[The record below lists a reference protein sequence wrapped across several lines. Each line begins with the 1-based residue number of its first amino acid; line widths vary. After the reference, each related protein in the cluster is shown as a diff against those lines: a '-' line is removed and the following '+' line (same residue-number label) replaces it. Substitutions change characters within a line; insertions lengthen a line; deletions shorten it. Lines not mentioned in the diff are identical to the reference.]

1 MRKTLV
7 LGLALM
13 ALVAA
18 CGTDEEQE
26 DAAGATTALTDTG
39 ALTETDELLEEAEDA
54 LNDARTLDLK
64 EQNNSG
70 ITGTVEFSPTSE
82 GKVEVEIELDGSEGG
97 PHPAHVH
104 AGSCADLDPAPKW
117 PLNNVVDG
125 QSKTTIDVDLS
136 ELTAQEY
143 AVNVHDSPENADLYV
158 ACADLRNQ

>member
-13 ALVAA
+13 AFAAA
-18 CGTDEEQE
+18 CGTDEEQD

-39 ALTETDELLEEAEDA
+39 ITNTDDLLDDAQDA
-54 LNDARTLDLK
+54 LKDALTLDLQ
-64 EQNNSG
+64 EQNDSG
-70 ITGTVEFSPTSE
+70 ITGTVAFTPTSD
-82 GKVEVEIELDGSEGG
+82 GKVEVEIELDNSGAG

-104 AGSCADLDPAPKW
+104 PGSCADLDPAPKW

-125 QSKTTIDVDLS
+125 KSKTTIDADLS

-158 ACADLRNQ
+158 ACADVRNQ

>member
-13 ALVAA
+13 ALAAA
-18 CGTDEEQE
+18 CGTDEEQD

-39 ALTETDELLEEAEDA
+39 ITDTDDLLDDAQDALEDA
-54 LNDARTLDLK
+54 LTLDLQ

-70 ITGTVEFSPTSE
+70 ITGTVAFSPTSD
-82 GKVEVEIELDGSEGG
+82 GRVEVEIELDGSEGG
-97 PHPAHVH
+97 PHPAHIH
-104 AGSCADLDPAPKW
+104 PGSCADLDPVPKW
-117 PLNNVVDG
+117 PLTNVVDG
-125 QSKTTIDVDLS
+125 KSKTTIDAELS

-158 ACADLRNQ
+158 ACADVRNQ